1 MVAAEA
7 VVTAAV
13 AVAESAVAELE
24 EPAEE
29 ELEAPVAAGRAAL
42 VELEERV
49 ARAGPEAKV
58 APVEPE
64 APARAAVC
72 PSTRQITIKHG
83 ISFRHFL
90 PQLAPISRSC
100 INWRAARAASPF
112 SIPTT

>member
-1 MVAAEA
+1 MVAAEG
-7 VVTAAV
+7 V
-13 AVAESAVAELE
+13 ATEEVAELAVAELE

-49 ARAGPEAKV
+49 ARAGPEAKA

-100 INWRAARAASPF
+100 INWRVAQAVSLF